1 MGHSMITCSREH
13 LERQLRAFG
22 EDTAADKFMSLT
34 EDRIRQIQ
42 ERAMHYACQAD
53 TPAGRPMLIDKA
65 LAMAA
70 VEVIEG
76 ASRALSRKR
85 RRY

>member
-1 MGHSMITCSREH
+1 MITCSREH

-22 EDTAADKFMSLT
+22 EDAAADNFLSLP
-34 EDRIRQIQ
+34 EDRVRRIQ
-42 ERAMHYACQAD
+42 ERAMHYACQGD
-53 TPAGRPMLIDKA
+53 TPTGRPMLIDKA

-76 ASRALSRKR
+76 TSRDLSRKR